1 MKKNSDRDHY
11 VPLFRKTIRIMKIT
25 TLFMLGVACCISAS
39 TYAQNYKV
47 SINKQNSSIIE
58 ILKEIEKNSEF
69 TFFFND
75 NRVNV
80 NKTASVNAKNASLE
94 DVLDQVL
101 RNTGYNYQIIDRQVL
116 IKASDASRLTANAA
130 QQNTKNITGVIHD
143 ETGEPVIGANVVEKG
158 TTNGTITDAEGRFSL
173 NVAPGATLVISYIG
187 YVSSEVSVQ
196 GKNTISVTMKE
207 DSEMLDEVVVVGYG
221 TMKKKDLTGAV
232 ASVKGDDLA
241 ARKTTQLSTAL
252 QGAASGVLV
261 TRDNSA
267 PGATASIKIRG
278 VTTIGESSPLVIV
291 DGVPGDINQVNP
303 EDVESMSVLKDAA
316 SASIYGSRAAAGVI
330 VITTKRAK
338 ENDLSLNYNFE
349 YGWEMPTRLPEYVG
363 AQRYLEMINETRFN
377 DNNAG
382 GWYQAYSE
390 DQVNNWQKY
399 HETNPDAYPMV
410 DWQDAILKSSA
421 PRQTHSVNIA
431 GGSKVVKTKASFRY
445 DKTDGLYDNRG
456 YERYMIRINNDFKIN
471 KWIEAHLDVNYKRSK
486 SEEPHKNPMELN
498 YRATAPV
505 YAIRWSNGLWGDTKD
520 GENPLAM
527 IKDGGLKTSW
537 YNRLGGKAA
546 IDISPIEG
554 LKISGVIAPTYNF
567 DKVKSFVKQVP
578 YTYANDPTTVK
589 GYMAGFRTTKL
600 TENRNDSYDVTTQFF
615 ANYNKSFGQHDLSA
629 MIGYEDYYA
638 FWENLSASRDQYEL
652 TNFPYL
658 DIGPESLRD
667 NGGNAEE
674 YAYRSFFGRI
684 AYSYANRYL
693 LQVNFR
699 RDGSSRFAPDSRW
712 ANFPSLSAGWVVS
725 EEKFVKN
732 LNWNWLSFLKLRG
745 SWGTLGNER
754 ITMKKDNKDVQ
765 NYYPYQSAL
774 NFGSGLFYNGNTVSS
789 LLTAAQ
795 QYYAVRNISWETT
808 ETWDIG
814 LDANFLDGRL
824 HFSGDFYKKKTK
836 DMLLA
841 LEIPKFIGYDNP
853 SVNTGNMHTTG
864 YDLEIG
870 WRDQIGDFGYSVSA
884 NLSDFVS
891 KMGNLGGT
899 EFLGDKVKM
908 EGSQF
913 DEWYGYVS
921 DGLFLTQEDV
931 DNSPKLNNNIT
942 VGDIKYKDISGP
954 DGVPDGKISSEY
966 DRVWLGGSLPRY
978 MFGVNFSASYK
989 GFDLAMMFQGVGSQN
1004 ARISKDMIEGLRNN
1018 WCGFPG
1024 ILEGNYWSA
1033 NNSDGVNANA
1043 LYPRLTRNNVDS
1055 NMAMSDYWMFNGRYL
1070 RMKNLTLGYTL
1081 PSVLT
1086 KKISM
1091 ESVRFYVS
1099 GNDLFCLSKYPHGW
1113 DPEVSSTGYPITMS
1127 VLLGVSV
1134 NF

>member
-1 MKKNSDRDHY
+1 MRIG
-11 VPLFRKTIRIMKIT
+11 LFL
-25 TLFMLGVACCISAS
+25 LFVMI
-39 TYAQNYKV
+39 AQLHAENLYSQNTV
-47 SINKQNSSIIE
+47 IN
-58 ILKEIEKNSEF
+58 LKLENATVEQVLDKIEKETDFSFLF
-69 TFFFND
+69 TD
-75 NRVNV
+75 KSVDIDWKVNV
-80 NKTASVNAKNASLE
+80 
-94 DVLDQVL
+94 DVHD
-101 RNTGYNYQIIDRQVL
+101 
-116 IKASDASRLTANAA
+116 
-130 QQNTKNITGVIHD
+130 KNINELLDILFGGTNVQYRIVDKQIVLSNRPLLAENVNQQKKISGKVID
-143 ETGEPVIGANVVEKG
+143 ANGDPVIGANVVEKG
-158 TTNGTITDAEGRFSL
+158 TTNGTITDMSGNFVLSVNPNAVLS
-173 NVAPGATLVISYIG
+173 VSYIG
-187 YVSSEVSVQ
+187 YVSKDIQVKDRSSF
-196 GKNTISVTMKE
+196 TISLEE
-207 DSEMLDEVVVVGYG
+207 DSELLDEVVVVGYG

-232 ASVKGDDLA
+232 GTLKGESLS

-252 QGAASGVLV
+252 QGATSGVLV

-303 EDVESMSVLKDAA
+303 DDVESMSVLKDAA

-363 AQRYLEMINETRFN
+363 AQRFMEMVNELRYN

-382 GWYQAYSE
+382 GWYQTYSE
-390 DQVNNWQKY
+390 DQVNNWIKNNA
-399 HETNPDAYPMV
+399 TDPDAYPIT
-410 DWQDAILKSSA
+410 DWQDEILKNSA
-421 PRQTHSVNIA
+421 PRQTHSINIA
-431 GGSKVVKTKASFRY
+431 GGSKVVQTKASFRY
-445 DKTDGLYDNRG
+445 DKTDGIYVNRN
-456 YERYMIRINNDFKIN
+456 YERYMIRVNNDFKIN
-471 KWIEAHLDVNYKRSK
+471 KYIEAHLDVNFKRSK
-486 SEEPHKNPMELN
+486 SEEPHRNPMDLQ
-498 YRATAPV
+498 YRATPPI
-505 YAIRWSNGLWGDTKD
+505 YAARWSNGMWGDVKD
-520 GENPLAM
+520 GENTLAM
-527 IKDGGLKTSW
+527 ITDGGLKTSW

-567 DKVKSFVKQVP
+567 DKVKSFRKQVP
-578 YTYANDPTTVK
+578 FTYANDPNTVK
-589 GYMAGFRTTKL
+589 GYMNGFTTTKL

-652 TNFPYL
+652 MNFPYL
-658 DIGPESLRD
+658 DIGPENLRD

-684 AYSYANRYL
+684 AYSYASRYL

-725 EEKFVKN
+725 EEQFMKN

-754 ITMKKDNKDVQ
+754 ITMTKNSSTVQ

-774 NFGSGLFYNGNTVSS
+774 NFGSALFYSGNSLNS
-789 LLTAAQ
+789 LLSAAQ

-870 WRDQIGDFGYSVSA
+870 WRDQVGDFRYSVSA
-884 NLSDFVS
+884 NLSDFIS

-899 EFLGDKVKM
+899 EFLGEKVKM

-913 DEWYGYVS
+913 DEWYGYIS
-921 DGLFLTQEDV
+921 DGLFQTQEEV
-931 DNSPKLNNNIT
+931 DNSPKLNNNVT

-966 DRVWLGGSLPRY
+966 DRVLLGGSLPRY

-989 GFDLAMMFQGVGSQN
+989 GFDFSMMFQGVGSQN
-1004 ARISKDMIEGLRNN
+1004 SRISRNMIEGLNTN
-1018 WCGFPG
+1018 WGGFPS
-1024 ILEGNYWSA
+1024 ILEGDYWST
-1033 NNSDGVNANA
+1033 NNTAAENAGVK
-1043 LYPRLTRNNVDS
+1043 YPRLTRNSVDA
-1055 NMAMSDYWMFNGRYL
+1055 NMSMSDYWMFNGRYL
-1070 RMKNLTLGYTL
+1070 RMKNLTVGYTL
-1081 PSVLT
+1081 PGVWT

-1091 ESVRFYVS
+1091 ESVRFYLS

-1113 DPEVSSTGYPITMS
+1113 DPEVSTTGYPITMS

>member
-1 MKKNSDRDHY
+1 MRIG
-11 VPLFRKTIRIMKIT
+11 LFL
-25 TLFMLGVACCISAS
+25 LFVMI
-39 TYAQNYKV
+39 AQLHAENLYSQNTV
-47 SINKQNSSIIE
+47 IN
-58 ILKEIEKNSEF
+58 LKLENATVEQVLDKIEKETDFSFLF
-69 TFFFND
+69 TD
-75 NRVNV
+75 KSVDIDWKVNV
-80 NKTASVNAKNASLE
+80 
-94 DVLDQVL
+94 DVHD
-101 RNTGYNYQIIDRQVL
+101 
-116 IKASDASRLTANAA
+116 
-130 QQNTKNITGVIHD
+130 KNINELLDILFGGTNVQYRIVDKQIVLSNRPLLTENVNQQKKISGKVID
-143 ETGEPVIGANVVEKG
+143 ANGDPVIGANVVEKE
-158 TTNGTITDAEGRFSL
+158 TTNGTITDMSGNFVLSVNPNAVLS
-173 NVAPGATLVISYIG
+173 VSYIG
-187 YVSSEVSVQ
+187 YVSKDIQVKDRSSF
-196 GKNTISVTMKE
+196 TISLEE
-207 DSEMLDEVVVVGYG
+207 DSELLDEVVVVGYG

-232 ASVKGDDLA
+232 GTLKGESLS

-252 QGAASGVLV
+252 QGATSGVLV

-303 EDVESMSVLKDAA
+303 DDVESMSVLKDAA

-363 AQRYLEMINETRFN
+363 AQRFMEMVNELRYN

-382 GWYQAYSE
+382 GWYQTYSE
-390 DQVNNWQKY
+390 DQVNNWIKNNA
-399 HETNPDAYPMV
+399 TDPDAYPIT
-410 DWQDAILKSSA
+410 DWQDEILKNSA
-421 PRQTHSVNIA
+421 PRQTHSINIA
-431 GGSKVVKTKASFRY
+431 GGSKVVQTKASFRY
-445 DKTDGLYDNRG
+445 DKTDGIYVNRN
-456 YERYMIRINNDFKIN
+456 YERYMIRVNNDFKIN
-471 KWIEAHLDVNYKRSK
+471 KYIEAHLDVNFKRSK
-486 SEEPHKNPMELN
+486 SEEPHRNPMDLQ
-498 YRATAPV
+498 YRATPPI
-505 YAIRWSNGLWGDTKD
+505 YAARWSNGMWGDVKD
-520 GENPLAM
+520 GENTLAM
-527 IKDGGLKTSW
+527 ITDGGLKTSW

-567 DKVKSFVKQVP
+567 DKVKSFRKQVP
-578 YTYANDPTTVK
+578 FTYANDPNTVK
-589 GYMAGFRTTKL
+589 GYMNGFTTTKL

-652 TNFPYL
+652 MNFPYL
-658 DIGPESLRD
+658 DIGPENLRD

-684 AYSYANRYL
+684 AYSYASRYL

-725 EEKFVKN
+725 EEQFMKN

-754 ITMKKDNKDVQ
+754 ITMTKNSSTVQ

-774 NFGSGLFYNGNTVSS
+774 NFGSALFYSGNSLNS
-789 LLTAAQ
+789 LLSAAQ

-870 WRDQIGDFGYSVSA
+870 WRDQVGDFRYSVSA
-884 NLSDFVS
+884 NLSDFIS

-899 EFLGDKVKM
+899 EFLGEKVKM
-908 EGSQF
+908 EGCQF
-913 DEWYGYVS
+913 DEWYGYIS
-921 DGLFLTQEDV
+921 DGLFQTQEEV
-931 DNSPKLNNNIT
+931 DNSPKLNNNVT

-966 DRVWLGGSLPRY
+966 DRVLLGGSLPRY

-989 GFDLAMMFQGVGSQN
+989 GFDFSMMFQGVGSQN
-1004 ARISKDMIEGLRNN
+1004 SRISRNMIEGLNTN
-1018 WCGFPG
+1018 WGGFPS
-1024 ILEGNYWSA
+1024 ILEGDYWST
-1033 NNSDGVNANA
+1033 NNTAAENGGVK
-1043 LYPRLTRNNVDS
+1043 YPRLTRNSVDA
-1055 NMAMSDYWMFNGRYL
+1055 NMSMSDYWMFNGRYL
-1070 RMKNLTLGYTL
+1070 RMKNLTVGYTL
-1081 PSVLT
+1081 PGVWT

-1091 ESVRFYVS
+1091 ESVRFYLS

-1113 DPEVSSTGYPITMS
+1113 DPEVSTTGYPITMS

>member
-1 MKKNSDRDHY
+1 
-11 VPLFRKTIRIMKIT
+11 MKILKQSNGDIPRCIPKSMRVMRIG
-25 TLFMLGVACCISAS
+25 LFLLFVMI
-39 TYAQNYKV
+39 AQLHAENLYSQNTV
-47 SINKQNSSIIE
+47 IN
-58 ILKEIEKNSEF
+58 LKLENATVEQVLDKIEKETDFSFLF
-69 TFFFND
+69 TD
-75 NRVNV
+75 KSVDIDWKVNV
-80 NKTASVNAKNASLE
+80 
-94 DVLDQVL
+94 DVHD
-101 RNTGYNYQIIDRQVL
+101 
-116 IKASDASRLTANAA
+116 
-130 QQNTKNITGVIHD
+130 KNINELLDILFGGTNVQYRIVDKQIVLSNRPLLAENVNQQKKISGKVID
-143 ETGEPVIGANVVEKG
+143 ANGDPVIGANVVEKE
-158 TTNGTITDAEGRFSL
+158 TTNGTITDMSGNFVLSVNPNAVLS
-173 NVAPGATLVISYIG
+173 VSYIG
-187 YVSSEVSVQ
+187 YVSKDIQVKDRSSF
-196 GKNTISVTMKE
+196 TISLEE
-207 DSEMLDEVVVVGYG
+207 DSELLDEVVVVGYG

-232 ASVKGDDLA
+232 GTLKGESLS

-252 QGAASGVLV
+252 QGATSGVLV

-303 EDVESMSVLKDAA
+303 DDVESMSVLKDAA

-363 AQRYLEMINETRFN
+363 AQRFMEMVNELRYN

-382 GWYQAYSE
+382 GWYQTYSE
-390 DQVNNWQKY
+390 DQVNNWIKNNA
-399 HETNPDAYPMV
+399 TDPDAYPIT
-410 DWQDAILKSSA
+410 DWQDEILKNSA
-421 PRQTHSVNIA
+421 PRQTHSINIA
-431 GGSKVVKTKASFRY
+431 GGSKVVQTKASFRY
-445 DKTDGLYDNRG
+445 DKTDGIYVNRN
-456 YERYMIRINNDFKIN
+456 YERYMIRVNNDFKIN
-471 KWIEAHLDVNYKRSK
+471 KYIEAHLDVNFKRSK
-486 SEEPHKNPMELN
+486 SEEPHRNPMDLQ
-498 YRATAPV
+498 YRATPPI
-505 YAIRWSNGLWGDTKD
+505 YAARWSNGMWGDVKD
-520 GENPLAM
+520 GENTLAM
-527 IKDGGLKTSW
+527 ITDGGLKTSW

-567 DKVKSFVKQVP
+567 DKVKSFRKQVP
-578 YTYANDPTTVK
+578 FTYANDPNTVK
-589 GYMAGFRTTKL
+589 GYMNGFTTTKL

-652 TNFPYL
+652 MNFPYL
-658 DIGPESLRD
+658 DIGPENLRD

-684 AYSYANRYL
+684 AYSYASRYL

-725 EEKFVKN
+725 EEQFMKN

-754 ITMKKDNKDVQ
+754 ITMTKNSSTVQ

-774 NFGSGLFYNGNTVSS
+774 NFGSALFYSGNS
-789 LLTAAQ
+789 LNSMLSAAQ

-870 WRDQIGDFGYSVSA
+870 WRDQVGDFRYSVSA
-884 NLSDFVS
+884 NLSDFIS

-899 EFLGDKVKM
+899 EFLGEKVKM

-913 DEWYGYVS
+913 DEWYGYIS
-921 DGLFLTQEDV
+921 DGLFQTQEEV
-931 DNSPKLNNNIT
+931 DNSPKLNNNVT

-966 DRVWLGGSLPRY
+966 DRVLLGGSLPRY

-989 GFDLAMMFQGVGSQN
+989 GFDFSMMFQGVGSQN
-1004 ARISKDMIEGLRNN
+1004 SRISRNMIEGLNTN
-1018 WCGFPG
+1018 WGGFPS
-1024 ILEGNYWSA
+1024 ILEGDYWST
-1033 NNSDGVNANA
+1033 NNTAAENAGVK
-1043 LYPRLTRNNVDS
+1043 YPRLTRNSVDA
-1055 NMAMSDYWMFNGRYL
+1055 NMSMSDYWMFNGRYL
-1070 RMKNLTLGYTL
+1070 RMKNLTVGYTL
-1081 PSVLT
+1081 PGVWT

-1091 ESVRFYVS
+1091 ESVRFYLS

-1113 DPEVSSTGYPITMS
+1113 DPEVSTTGYPITMS

>member
-1 MKKNSDRDHY
+1 
-11 VPLFRKTIRIMKIT
+11 MKILKQSNGDIPRCIPKSMRVMRIG
-25 TLFMLGVACCISAS
+25 LFLLFVMI
-39 TYAQNYKV
+39 AQLHAENLYSQNTV
-47 SINKQNSSIIE
+47 IN
-58 ILKEIEKNSEF
+58 LKLENATVEQVLDKIEKETDFSFLF
-69 TFFFND
+69 TD
-75 NRVNV
+75 KSVDIDWKVNV
-80 NKTASVNAKNASLE
+80 
-94 DVLDQVL
+94 DVHD
-101 RNTGYNYQIIDRQVL
+101 
-116 IKASDASRLTANAA
+116 
-130 QQNTKNITGVIHD
+130 KNINELLDILFGGTNVQYRIVDKQIVLSNRPLLAENVNQQKKISGKVID
-143 ETGEPVIGANVVEKG
+143 ANGDPVIGANVVEKE
-158 TTNGTITDAEGRFSL
+158 TTNGTITDMSGNFVLSVNPNAVLS
-173 NVAPGATLVISYIG
+173 VSYIG
-187 YVSSEVSVQ
+187 YVSKDIQVKDRSSF
-196 GKNTISVTMKE
+196 TISLEE
-207 DSEMLDEVVVVGYG
+207 DSELLDEVVVVGYG

-232 ASVKGDDLA
+232 GTLKGESLS

-252 QGAASGVLV
+252 QGATSGVLV

-303 EDVESMSVLKDAA
+303 DDVESMSVLKDAA

-363 AQRYLEMINETRFN
+363 AQRFMEMVNELRYN

-382 GWYQAYSE
+382 GWYQTYSE
-390 DQVNNWQKY
+390 DQVNNWIKNNA
-399 HETNPDAYPMV
+399 TDPDAYPIT
-410 DWQDAILKSSA
+410 DWQDEILKNSA
-421 PRQTHSVNIA
+421 PRQTHSINIA
-431 GGSKVVKTKASFRY
+431 GGSKVVQTKASFRY
-445 DKTDGLYDNRG
+445 DKTDGIYVNRN
-456 YERYMIRINNDFKIN
+456 YERYMIRVNNDFKIN
-471 KWIEAHLDVNYKRSK
+471 KYIEAHLDVNFKRSK
-486 SEEPHKNPMELN
+486 SEEPHRNPMDLQ
-498 YRATAPV
+498 YRATPPI
-505 YAIRWSNGLWGDTKD
+505 YAARWSNGMWGDVKD
-520 GENPLAM
+520 GENTLAM
-527 IKDGGLKTSW
+527 ITDGGLKTSW

-567 DKVKSFVKQVP
+567 DKVKSFRKQVP
-578 YTYANDPTTVK
+578 FTYANDPNTVK
-589 GYMAGFRTTKL
+589 GYMNGFTTTKL

-652 TNFPYL
+652 MNFPYL
-658 DIGPESLRD
+658 DIGPENLRD

-684 AYSYANRYL
+684 AYSYASRYL

-725 EEKFVKN
+725 EEQFMKN

-754 ITMKKDNKDVQ
+754 ITMTKNSSTVQ

-774 NFGSGLFYNGNTVSS
+774 NFGSALFYSGNTLNSMLS
-789 LLTAAQ
+789 AAQ

-870 WRDQIGDFGYSVSA
+870 WRDQVGDFRYSVSA
-884 NLSDFVS
+884 NLSDFIS

-899 EFLGDKVKM
+899 EFLGEKVKM

-913 DEWYGYVS
+913 DEWYGYIS
-921 DGLFLTQEDV
+921 DGLFQTQEEV
-931 DNSPKLNNNIT
+931 DNSPKLNNNVT

-966 DRVWLGGSLPRY
+966 DRVLLGGSLPRY

-989 GFDLAMMFQGVGSQN
+989 GFDFSMMFQGVGSQN
-1004 ARISKDMIEGLRNN
+1004 SRISRNMIEGLNTN
-1018 WCGFPG
+1018 WGGFPS
-1024 ILEGNYWSA
+1024 ILEGDYWST
-1033 NNSDGVNANA
+1033 NNTAAENAGVK
-1043 LYPRLTRNNVDS
+1043 YPRLTRNSVDA
-1055 NMAMSDYWMFNGRYL
+1055 NMSMSDYWMFNGRYL
-1070 RMKNLTLGYTL
+1070 RMKNLTVGYTL
-1081 PSVLT
+1081 PGVWT

-1091 ESVRFYVS
+1091 ESVRFYLS

-1113 DPEVSSTGYPITMS
+1113 DPEVSTTGYPITMS

>member
-1 MKKNSDRDHY
+1 
-11 VPLFRKTIRIMKIT
+11 MKILKQSNGDIPRCIPKSMRVMRIG
-25 TLFMLGVACCISAS
+25 LFLLFVMI
-39 TYAQNYKV
+39 AQLHAENLYSQNTV
-47 SINKQNSSIIE
+47 IN
-58 ILKEIEKNSEF
+58 LKLENATVEQVLDKIEKETDFSFLF
-69 TFFFND
+69 TD
-75 NRVNV
+75 KSVDIDWKVNV
-80 NKTASVNAKNASLE
+80 
-94 DVLDQVL
+94 DVHD
-101 RNTGYNYQIIDRQVL
+101 
-116 IKASDASRLTANAA
+116 
-130 QQNTKNITGVIHD
+130 KNINELLDILFGGTNVQYRIVDKQIVLSNRPLLAENVNQQKKISGKVID
-143 ETGEPVIGANVVEKG
+143 ANGDPVIGANVVEKE
-158 TTNGTITDAEGRFSL
+158 TTNGTITDMSGNFVLSVNPNAVLS
-173 NVAPGATLVISYIG
+173 VSYIG
-187 YVSSEVSVQ
+187 YVSKDIQVKDRSSF
-196 GKNTISVTMKE
+196 TISLEE
-207 DSEMLDEVVVVGYG
+207 DSELLDEVVVVGYG

-232 ASVKGDDLA
+232 GTLKGESLS

-252 QGAASGVLV
+252 QGATSGVLV

-303 EDVESMSVLKDAA
+303 DDVESMSVLKDAA

-363 AQRYLEMINETRFN
+363 AQRFMEMVNELRYN

-382 GWYQAYSE
+382 GWYQTYSE
-390 DQVNNWQKY
+390 DQVNNWIKNNA
-399 HETNPDAYPMV
+399 TDPDAYPIT
-410 DWQDAILKSSA
+410 DWQDEILKNSA
-421 PRQTHSVNIA
+421 PRQTHSINIA
-431 GGSKVVKTKASFRY
+431 GGSKVVQTKASFRY
-445 DKTDGLYDNRG
+445 DKTDGIYVNRN
-456 YERYMIRINNDFKIN
+456 YERYMIRVNNDFKIN
-471 KWIEAHLDVNYKRSK
+471 KYIEAHLDVNFKRSK
-486 SEEPHKNPMELN
+486 SEEPHRNPMDLQ
-498 YRATAPV
+498 YRATPPI
-505 YAIRWSNGLWGDTKD
+505 YAARWSNGMWGDVKD
-520 GENPLAM
+520 GENTLAM
-527 IKDGGLKTSW
+527 ITDGGLKTSW

-567 DKVKSFVKQVP
+567 DKVKSFRKQVP
-578 YTYANDPTTVK
+578 FTYANDPNTVK
-589 GYMAGFRTTKL
+589 GYMNGFTTTKL

-652 TNFPYL
+652 MNFPYL
-658 DIGPESLRD
+658 DIGPENLRD

-684 AYSYANRYL
+684 AYSYASRYL

-725 EEKFVKN
+725 EEQFMKN

-754 ITMKKDNKDVQ
+754 ITMTKNSSTVQ

-774 NFGSGLFYNGNTVSS
+774 NFGSALFYSGNSLNS
-789 LLTAAQ
+789 LLSAAQ

-870 WRDQIGDFGYSVSA
+870 WRDQVGDFRYSVSA
-884 NLSDFVS
+884 NLSDFIS

-899 EFLGDKVKM
+899 EFLGEKVKM

-913 DEWYGYVS
+913 DEWYGYIS
-921 DGLFLTQEDV
+921 DGLFQTQEEV
-931 DNSPKLNNNIT
+931 DNSPKLNNNVT

-966 DRVWLGGSLPRY
+966 DRVLLGGSLPRY

-989 GFDLAMMFQGVGSQN
+989 GFDFSMMFQGVGSQN
-1004 ARISKDMIEGLRNN
+1004 SRISRNMIEGLNTN
-1018 WCGFPG
+1018 WGGFPS
-1024 ILEGNYWSA
+1024 ILEGDYWST
-1033 NNSDGVNANA
+1033 NNTAAENAGVK
-1043 LYPRLTRNNVDS
+1043 YPRLTRNSVDA
-1055 NMAMSDYWMFNGRYL
+1055 NMSMSDYWMFNGRYL
-1070 RMKNLTLGYTL
+1070 RMKNLTVGYTL
-1081 PSVLT
+1081 PGVWT

-1091 ESVRFYVS
+1091 ESVRFYLS
-1099 GNDLFCLSKYPHGW
+1099 GNDLFCLSKYPRGW
-1113 DPEVSSTGYPITMS
+1113 DPEVSTTGYPITMS

>member
-1 MKKNSDRDHY
+1 MKKNSDRDY
-11 VPLFRKTIRIMKIT
+11 YIPLFRKTKRIMKIT
-25 TLFMLGVACCISAS
+25 TLFLLGVACCISAS
-39 TYAQNYKV
+39 TYAQGYKV

-58 ILKEIEKNSEF
+58 ILREIEKSSEF

-80 NKTASVNAKNASLE
+80 NKAASVNVKNATLE

-101 RNTGYNYQIIDRQVL
+101 SNTGYKYQIIDRQVL
-116 IKASDASRLTANAA
+116 IKASETASFAGV
-130 QQNTKNITGVIHD
+130 QQNQKTITGVIKD
-143 ETGEPVIGANVVEKG
+143 MGNESIIGANIVEKG

-173 NVAPGATLVISYIG
+173 NVAPGATLVVSYIG
-187 YVSSEVSVQ
+187 YTTSEVIVGNQ
-196 GKNTISVTMKE
+196 TDLVISLKE
-207 DSEMLDEVVVVGYG
+207 DSEMLDEVVVIGYG

-232 ASVKGDDLA
+232 AAVKGDDLA

-349 YGWEMPTRLPEYVG
+349 YGWEMPTVLPKYVG
-363 AQRYLEMINETRFN
+363 VQRFLEMTNETRYN
-377 DNNAG
+377 DNNTG

-390 DQVNNWQKY
+390 DQVNNWLKY
-399 HETNPDAYPMV
+399 HETNPDVYPV
-410 DWQDAILKSSA
+410 ADWQDAILKSSA
-421 PRQTHSVNIA
+421 PRQTHSINIA

-445 DKTDGLYDNRG
+445 DKTDGLYENRG

-486 SEEPHKNPMELN
+486 SEEPHRNPMELN
-498 YRATAPV
+498 YRATPPI

-527 IKDGGLKTSW
+527 ITDGGLKTSW
-537 YNRLGGKAA
+537 NNRLGGKAA
-546 IDISPIEG
+546 LDISPIEG

-567 DKVKSFVKQVP
+567 DKIKSFVKQVP

-589 GYMAGFRTTKL
+589 GYMAGHRTTKL

-615 ANYNKSFGQHDLSA
+615 ANYNKSFGEHDFSA

-725 EEKFVKN
+725 EEKFMKS

-754 ITMKKDNKDVQ
+754 ITMKKDDKDVQ

-870 WRDQIGDFGYSVSA
+870 WRDQVGDFGYSVSA

-931 DNSPKLNNNIT
+931 DNSPKLNNNVT
-942 VGDIKYKDISGP
+942 VGDVKYKDISGP

-978 MFGVNFSASYK
+978 MFGVNFTASYK

-1004 ARISKDMIEGLRNN
+1004 ARISRDMVEGLKNN
-1018 WCGFPG
+1018 WCGFPAV
-1024 ILEGNYWSA
+1024 LEGNYWSV
-1033 NNSDGVNANA
+1033 NNSDGDNANA

-1113 DPEVSSTGYPITMS
+1113 DPEVSSTGYPITLS

>member
-1 MKKNSDRDHY
+1 MKKSNERALC
-11 VPLFRKTIRIMKIT
+11 VPLLKKTKRIMKLT
-25 TLFMLGVACCISAS
+25 TLFSLGVACCISAS
-39 TYAQNYKV
+39 TYAQGYKL
-47 SINKQNSSIIE
+47 SMNKQNSSIIE
-58 ILKEIEKNSEF
+58 ILKDIENNSEF

-75 NRVNV
+75 NKVNV
-80 NKTASVNAKNASLE
+80 NKKASINVKDAT
-94 DVLDQVL
+94 LDEALAQVL
-101 RNTGYNYQIIDRQVL
+101 KNTGYDYQIIDRQVL
-116 IKASDASRLTANAA
+116 IKTASSSVSSVPSV
-130 QQNTKNITGVIHD
+130 QQNQKAITGIIKDVN
-143 ETGEPVIGANVVEKG
+143 GEPIIGANVVEKG
-158 TTNGTITDAEGRFSL
+158 TTNGTVTDIEGRFSL
-173 NVAPGATLVISYIG
+173 NVAPGATLVVSYIG
-187 YVSSEVSVQ
+187 YTTSEIVV
-196 GKNTISVTMKE
+196 GNKTDLAISLKE

-232 ASVKGDDLA
+232 AAVKGDDLA

-252 QGAASGVLV
+252 QGAASGVTV

-267 PGATASIKIRG
+267 PGATASIQIRG
-278 VTTIGESSPLVIV
+278 VTTIGETSPLVIV
-291 DGVPGDINQVNP
+291 DGIPGDINQVNP

-338 ENDLSLNYNFE
+338 QDDLSLNYNFE
-349 YGWEMPTRLPEYVG
+349 YGWEMPTKLPEYVG

-377 DNNAG
+377 DNNSG

-390 DQVNNWQKY
+390 DQVNNWVKNNA
-399 HETNPDAYPMV
+399 TNPDAYPIV

-421 PRQTHSVNIA
+421 PRQTHSINIA

-445 DKTDGLYDNRG
+445 DKTDGLYENRG

-471 KWIEAHLDVNYKRSK
+471 KWLEAHLDVNYKRSK
-486 SEEPHKNPMELN
+486 SEEPHTNPMELN
-498 YRATAPV
+498 FRATAPI
-505 YAIRWSNGLWGDTKD
+505 YAVRWSNGLWGDVKD

-527 IKDGGLKTSW
+527 ITDGGLKTSW
-537 YNRLGGKAA
+537 HNRLGGKAA
-546 IDISPIEG
+546 IDITPIEG

-567 DKVKSFVKQVP
+567 NKVKSFVKQVP

-589 GYMAGFRTTKL
+589 GYMAGYRTTKL
-600 TENRNDSYDVTTQFF
+600 TENRNDDYDVTTQFF
-615 ANYNKSFGQHDLSA
+615 ANYNKSFGCHDLSA

-658 DIGPESLRD
+658 DLGPENLRD

-684 AYSYANRYL
+684 TYSYANRYL

-712 ANFPSLSAGWVVS
+712 ANFPSFSAGWVIS
-725 EEKFVKN
+725 EEKFMQD
-732 LNWNWLSFLKLRG
+732 LNWNWLSYLKLRG

-754 ITMKKDNKDVQ
+754 ITRIDDNNKQ

-774 NFGSGLFYNGNTVSS
+774 NFGSGLFYNGNSVSS

-814 LDANFLDGRL
+814 LDANFLDSRL
-824 HFSGDFYKKKTK
+824 HFNFDFYKKKTK
-836 DMLLA
+836 DILLA

-853 SVNTGNMHTTG
+853 FVNTGNMETTG
-864 YDLEIG
+864 YDIELG
-870 WRDQIGDFGYSVSA
+870 WRDQVGDFSYSVSA

-891 KMGNLGGT
+891 KMGDLGGT
-899 EFLGDKVKM
+899 EFLGEKVKM
-908 EGSQF
+908 KGSEF
-913 DEWYGYVS
+913 NEWYGYLS

-931 DNSPKLNNNIT
+931 DNSPKLNNNVK

-966 DRVWLGGSLPRY
+966 DRVCLGGSLPRY
-978 MFGVNFSASYK
+978 TFGVNFAASYK

-1004 ARISKDMIEGLRNN
+1004 VRINSNMIEGLRNN
-1018 WCGFPG
+1018 WCGFPS
-1024 ILEGNYWSA
+1024 ILEGNYWSV
-1033 NNSDGVNANA
+1033 NNTDAENAKA
-1043 LYPRLTRNNVDS
+1043 IYPRLTRNNIDS
-1055 NMAMSDYWMFNGRYL
+1055 NMAMSDFWMFNGRYL

-1113 DPEVSSTGYPITMS
+1113 DPEVSTNGYPITTS

>member
-1 MKKNSDRDHY
+1 
-11 VPLFRKTIRIMKIT
+11 MKILKQSNGDIPRCIPKSMRVMRIG
-25 TLFMLGVACCISAS
+25 LFLLFVMI
-39 TYAQNYKV
+39 AQLHAENLYSQNTV
-47 SINKQNSSIIE
+47 IN
-58 ILKEIEKNSEF
+58 LKLENATVEQVLDKIEKETDFSFLF
-69 TFFFND
+69 TD
-75 NRVNV
+75 KSVDIDWKVNV
-80 NKTASVNAKNASLE
+80 
-94 DVLDQVL
+94 DVHD
-101 RNTGYNYQIIDRQVL
+101 
-116 IKASDASRLTANAA
+116 
-130 QQNTKNITGVIHD
+130 KNINELLDILFGGTNVQYRIVDKQIVLSNRPLLAENVNQQKKISGKVID
-143 ETGEPVIGANVVEKG
+143 ANGDPVIGANVVEKE
-158 TTNGTITDAEGRFSL
+158 TTNGTITDMSGNFVLSVNPNAVLS
-173 NVAPGATLVISYIG
+173 VSYIG
-187 YVSSEVSVQ
+187 YVSKDIQVKDRSSF
-196 GKNTISVTMKE
+196 TISLEE
-207 DSEMLDEVVVVGYG
+207 DSELLDEVVVVGYG

-232 ASVKGDDLA
+232 GTLKGESLS

-252 QGAASGVLV
+252 QGATSGVLV

-303 EDVESMSVLKDAA
+303 DDVESMSVLKDAA

-363 AQRYLEMINETRFN
+363 AQRFMEMVNELRYN

-382 GWYQAYSE
+382 GWYQTYSE
-390 DQVNNWQKY
+390 DQVNNWIKNNA
-399 HETNPDAYPMV
+399 TDPDAYPIT
-410 DWQDAILKSSA
+410 DWQDEILKNSA
-421 PRQTHSVNIA
+421 PRQTHSINIA
-431 GGSKVVKTKASFRY
+431 GGSKVVQTKASFRY
-445 DKTDGLYDNRG
+445 DKTDGIYVNRN
-456 YERYMIRINNDFKIN
+456 YERYMIRVNNDFKIN
-471 KWIEAHLDVNYKRSK
+471 KYIEAHLDVNFKRSK
-486 SEEPHKNPMELN
+486 SEEPHRNPMDLQ
-498 YRATAPV
+498 YRATPPI
-505 YAIRWSNGLWGDTKD
+505 YAARWSNGMWGDVKD
-520 GENPLAM
+520 GENTLAM
-527 IKDGGLKTSW
+527 ITDGGLKTSW

-567 DKVKSFVKQVP
+567 DKVKSFRKQVP
-578 YTYANDPTTVK
+578 FTYANDPNTVK
-589 GYMAGFRTTKL
+589 GYMNGFTTTKL

-652 TNFPYL
+652 MNFPYL
-658 DIGPESLRD
+658 DIGPENLRD

-684 AYSYANRYL
+684 AYSYASRYL

-725 EEKFVKN
+725 EEQFMKN

-754 ITMKKDNKDVQ
+754 ITMTKNSSTVQ

-774 NFGSGLFYNGNTVSS
+774 NFGSALFYSGNSLNS
-789 LLTAAQ
+789 LLSAAQ

-870 WRDQIGDFGYSVSA
+870 WRDQVGDFRYSVSA
-884 NLSDFVS
+884 NLSDFIS

-899 EFLGDKVKM
+899 EFLGEKVKM

-913 DEWYGYVS
+913 DEWYGYIS
-921 DGLFLTQEDV
+921 DGLFQTQEEV
-931 DNSPKLNNNIT
+931 DNSPKLNNNVT

-966 DRVWLGGSLPRY
+966 DRVLLGGSLPRY

-989 GFDLAMMFQGVGSQN
+989 GFDFSMMFQGVGSQN
-1004 ARISKDMIEGLRNN
+1004 SRISRNMIEGLNTN
-1018 WCGFPG
+1018 WGGFPS
-1024 ILEGNYWSA
+1024 ILEGDYWSS
-1033 NNSDGVNANA
+1033 NNTAAENAGVK
-1043 LYPRLTRNNVDS
+1043 YPRLTRNSVDA
-1055 NMAMSDYWMFNGRYL
+1055 NMSMSDYWMFNGRYL
-1070 RMKNLTLGYTL
+1070 RMKNLTVGYTL
-1081 PSVLT
+1081 PGVWT

-1091 ESVRFYVS
+1091 ESVRFYLS
-1099 GNDLFCLSKYPHGW
+1099 GNDLFCLSKYPRGW
-1113 DPEVSSTGYPITMS
+1113 DPEVSTTGYPITMS